1 MSNHVGF
8 QHFLGEDCYSHQG
21 QLLPAGCWKQ
31 FTWTKTWMRLSF
43 GPPRMRSSRHPPCA
57 VQHIQYLFLQKWEKL
72 SNHHIE
78 KCLVTKCQLPL
89 IKSKRTVHPTWTLCF
104 FWSLGTFAFM
114 LMSHVHSALEQ
125 RGTHQSLAAVHGT
138 HTHHCFELIYLTNKK
153 STI

>member
-1 MSNHVGF
+1 MLVFNI
-8 QHFLGEDCYSHQG
+8 FLVKTATATRDSCY
-21 QLLPAGCWKQ
+21 
-31 FTWTKTWMRLSF
+31 RLDVENNSPEQKNLNAPFF
-43 GPPRMRSSRHPPCA
+43 GPPRMRSSRHPPSA

-138 HTHHCFELIYLTNKK
+138 HTHHCFELISLTNKK

>member
-1 MSNHVGF
+1 M
-8 QHFLGEDCYSHQG
+8 L
-21 QLLPAGCWKQ
+21 
-31 FTWTKTWMRLSF
+31 KTIHLNKNLNAPFFRTTTNAILS
-43 GPPRMRSSRHPPCA
+43 PSSLRRSAHSIPVFA
-57 VQHIQYLFLQKWEKL
+57 EMGKL

-138 HTHHCFELIYLTNKK
+138 HTHHCFELISLTNKK